1 MCHNFHI
8 RGNSCLFFVKKI
20 FFEKKSTM
28 AKKQPTK
35 STPTRRSIRKK
46 NVTRKEEKTA
56 IVTPTK
62 KKVSTSKYIH
72 YILVFLNCRC
82 TTATNLTYQ
91 SHNLLDKRT

>member
-8 RGNSCLFFVKKI
+8 RGYSCHFFCKNF
-20 FFEKKSTM
+20 FFEKISTM

-35 STPTRRSIRKK
+35 STPKRRSIRKK

-72 YILVFLNCRC
+72 YILVFLHCRY
-82 TTATNLTYQ
+82 TTATNSPY
-91 SHNLLDKRT
+91 